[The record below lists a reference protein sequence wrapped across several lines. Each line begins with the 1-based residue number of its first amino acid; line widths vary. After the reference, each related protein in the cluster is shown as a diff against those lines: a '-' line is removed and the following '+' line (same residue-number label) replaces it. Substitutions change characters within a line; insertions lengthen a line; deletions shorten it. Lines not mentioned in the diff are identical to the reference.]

1 MSTGKKVLYI
11 LAIPLL
17 LAIEFVFVLTS
28 DYLLVRIAGSVAVF
42 FTIFVDVMYLA
53 TRKQEMRE
61 REEGENK

>member
-17 LAIEFVFVLTS
+17 LAIEFVLVLTS
-28 DYLLVRIAGSVAVF
+28 DYLLVRLAGSVAVF

-53 TRKQEMRE
+53 TRKQEKRE
-61 REEGENK
+61 REEGESK